1 MKIKKMVELKR
12 LYKTSHL
19 CDMLEVTRQ
28 TIYKWRQAGMPVAID
43 NTADLQ
49 GKTIRYD
56 IDDVMNWLNRNRWR
70 DDTIH
75 YRDTG
80 DEDDGIDSDIHDH
93 PLGAGF
99 AQKDYK

>member
-1 MKIKKMVELKR
+1 MEIKKLI
-12 LYKTSHL
+12 KTSNL
-19 CDMLEVTRQ
+19 CEMLGVTRQ

-56 IDDVMNWLNRNRWR
+56 WDDVRRWLNRNRWS

-75 YRDTG
+75 YRDVG
-80 DEDDGIDSDIHDH
+80 DEDESVDSDIHDH

>member
-1 MKIKKMVELKR
+1 MEIKKLI
-12 LYKTSHL
+12 KTTDI
-19 CDMLEVTRQ
+19 CDMLGVTRQ

-56 IDDVMNWLNRNRWR
+56 WDDVRRWLNRNRWS

-80 DEDDGIDSDIHDH
+80 DEDDSIDSDIHEN

>member
-1 MKIKKMVELKR
+1 MEIKKLI
-12 LYKTSHL
+12 KTTDI
-19 CDMLEVTRQ
+19 CDMLGVTRQ

-56 IDDVMNWLNRNRWR
+56 WDDVRRWLNRNRWS

-80 DEDDGIDSDIHDH
+80 DEDDSVDSDIHEN

>member
-1 MKIKKMVELKR
+1 MEIKKLI
-12 LYKTSHL
+12 KTTDL
-19 CDMLEVTRQ
+19 CNLLEVTRQ

-56 IDDVMNWLNRNRWR
+56 WDDVRRWLNRNRWS

-80 DEDDGIDSDIHDH
+80 DEDDENIDSNIHSHD
-93 PLGAGF
+93 LGIGF

>member
-1 MKIKKMVELKR
+1 MEIKKLI
-12 LYKTSHL
+12 KTTDI
-19 CDMLEVTRQ
+19 CDMLGVTRQ

-56 IDDVMNWLNRNRWR
+56 WDDVRRWLNRNRWS

-80 DEDDGIDSDIHDH
+80 DEDESVDSDIHEN

>member
-1 MKIKKMVELKR
+1 MEIKKLI
-12 LYKTSHL
+12 KTTDL
-19 CDMLEVTRQ
+19 CNLLEVTRQ

-56 IDDVMNWLNRNRWR
+56 WDDVRRWLNRNRWS
-70 DDTIH
+70 DDSIH
-75 YRDTG
+75 YRDVG
-80 DEDDGIDSDIHDH
+80 DEDNGFDSDIHDH
-93 PLGAGF
+93 SLGAGF